1 MNLITAGIKNALER
15 GESIEQAI
23 QSFRNAGY
31 SEEDISKSVEEIKG
45 WNLYNAQ
52 NATKITSYVPIVKEV
67 KEEKISE
74 EGYKKLP
81 GIGSYEVT
89 NKRVYLPY
97 ILIVLLGLLFIIGAA
112 LLGLYW
118 NQLF

>member
-1 MNLITAGIKNALER
+1 MNLITSGIKNALER

-31 SEEDISKSVEEIKG
+31 GEEDISKSVEEIKG
-45 WNLYNAQ
+45 WNLYNSQ
-52 NATKITSYVPIVKEV
+52 NATKITNPIPIV

-81 GIGSYEVT
+81 GVSSYEVT